1 MGDVQIAS
9 QEIDQ
14 IEEIVGKRFLVRAI
28 AFVIDMVLINYVN
41 LAIRSAVD
49 FYAPELFSKIAIDFL
64 GLFLL
69 LSYFVLFEWL
79 YGATLGK
86 VILRM
91 RVVKVDG
98 DRCQLGTAVSRG
110 LWRLVDGILFGVVAF
125 AAMEP
130 PLYQRHGDKLAKTI
144 VVGSNDPIIKQP
156 REWWWFFSAASIY
169 LVLYFAV
176 ISIMS
181 MLLIA

>member
-1 MGDVQIAS
+1 MNLFY
-9 QEIDQ
+9 
-14 IEEIVGKRFLVRAI
+14 FL
-28 AFVIDMVLINYVN
+28 FKMSTEPNYVN
-41 LAIRSAVD
+41 LAIRSAGD
-49 FYAPELFSKIAIDFL
+49 FYAPDIFSKLAIDFL

-98 DRCQLGTAVSRG
+98 ERCQLGTAVARG
-110 LWRLVDGILFGVVAF
+110 LWRYWDGILFGVVAF

-130 PLYQRHGDKLAKTI
+130 PLYQRHGDKSAKTI
-144 VVGSNDPIIKQP
+144 VVGSNDPIIKESRQ
-156 REWWWFFSAASIY
+156 WWWFFVALALYSI
-169 LVLYFAV
+169 LYFV
-176 ISIMS
+176 VTWLMMTFSIR
-181 MLLIA
+181 

>member
-9 QEIDQ
+9 QEIEQ
-14 IEEIVGKRFLVRAI
+14 TEEIIGKRFLVRAI

-41 LAIRSAVD
+41 LVIRSAGD
-49 FYAPELFSKIAIDFL
+49 FYVPDIFSKIAVDFL

-86 VILRM
+86 VILQM
-91 RVVKVDG
+91 RVVKLDG
-98 DRCQLGTAVSRG
+98 ERCQLGTAVARG
-110 LWRLVDGILFGVVAF
+110 LWRLLDGILFGVVAF
-125 AAMEP
+125 MAMEP
-130 PLYQRHGDKLAKTI
+130 PLYQRHGDKSAKTI

-156 REWWWFFSAASIY
+156 REWWWFIIAASIY
-169 LVLYFAV
+169 LVLYFVV